1 MAFTLDEDSALLRPA
16 KVGDVSTANRLFMA
30 PLTRS
35 RAEADATPSELA
47 ALYYAQR
54 ASAGLIVS
62 EATAVSAAAN
72 GAYPNTP
79 GMFTDR
85 HQRRWAEIADAVHA
99 EGSRMFV
106 QLVARRPNGSSRDQW
121 RRNRRTLG
129 DRRRHD
135 RAHADGSQAASR
147 AARPAHGRTPRHRR
161 GLPRRGPPCRR
172 RRNGRRRDPFGQR
185 LSAARVSLR
194 RDQPPRRHLR
204 RHRPTTVP
212 G

>member
-1 MAFTLDEDSALLRPA
+1 MAFTLDENSALLRPGTI
-16 KVGDVSTANRLFMA
+16 GDVTTANRLFMA

-47 ALYYAQR
+47 ALYYRQR

-62 EATAVSAAAN
+62 EATAVSRAAN

-106 QLVARRPNGSSRDQW
+106 QLWHVGRMGHPEISGVETVAPS
-121 RRNRRTLG
+121 
-129 DRRRHD
+129 
-135 RAHADGSQAASR
+135 AIAADMTT
-147 AARPAHGRTPRHRR
+147 HTPT
-161 GLPRRGPPCRR
+161 G
-172 RRNGRRRDPFGQR
+172 
-185 LSAARVSLR
+185 
-194 RDQPPRRHLR
+194 
-204 RHRPTTVP
+204 
-212 G
+212 